1 MWSTPFMRYMSP
13 PLSSSSCEIQL
24 CSSARSSAPCC
35 TVRMC
40 RAAPWSML
48 TLVTLAS
55 CFVSPSLA
63 SSRVGLALSARCRS
77 KPLIPSTD
85 PTDTSEWAHLW
96 IGAKPLMPR
105 SRASMRSSSSAS
117 ETRSVLFSSSR
128 SAKATCATASLTTP
142 SGFTASRCRSIC
154 FASTRVTIP
163 SRRAK
168 PRIFACARNVC
179 ATGAGSAMPVVS
191 MTIPSKCSFPDRTR
205 WRSLLRIAMRSCRTV
220 QQMQP
225 FRTSTISSSDLN
237 CEFFWRSLSSMEMS
251 PNSFSMTAIFLPWV
265 AVRMWL
271 SSVVL
276 PLPRKP
282 VNIVTG
288 TRERSSDMPQSD
300 IGDSLYSIC
309 TAGTL

>member
-117 ETRSVLFSSSR
+117 ETRSVLLSRIR
-128 SAKATCATASLTTP
+128 SAKATCSAASFSTP
-142 SGFTASRCRSIC
+142 SGFSSSMRARMCFESQTVMIASRENLAWMSS
-154 FASTRVTIP
+154 ST
-163 SRRAK
+163 K
-168 PRIFACARNVC
+168 KVC
-179 ATGAGSAMPVVS
+179 ATGAGSARPVVS
-191 MTIPSKCSFPDRTR
+191 MMTAS
-205 WRSLLRIAMRSCRTV
+205 
-220 QQMQP
+220 
-225 FRTSTISSSDLN
+225 N
-237 CEFFWRSLSSMEMS
+237 CEILE
-251 PNSFSMTAIFLPWV
+251 
-265 AVRMWL
+265 
-271 SSVVL
+271 
-276 PLPRKP
+276 
-282 VNIVTG
+282 
-288 TRERSSDMPQSD
+288 
-300 IGDSLYSIC
+300 
-309 TAGTL
+309 